1 MIIGGNNNGNRNPL
15 AKSPEFNNKFR
26 QSTNTNFVKNNN
38 PQQPINTNPYKDVYN
53 TREMNERSYEMLKQ
67 RYNLDD
73 LLSQLRGAGIKSIEE
88 VDYAVLE
95 TSGKLSI
102 FKRSDDSSRRYQF
115 S

>member
-1 MIIGGNNNGNRNPL
+1 MIIGGNNNNGNRNQL

-67 RYNLDD
+67 RYDNGL
-73 LLSQLRGAGIKSIEE
+73 ISIEE
-88 VDYAVLE
+88 FSRKCEQLR
-95 TSGKLSI
+95 
-102 FKRSDDSSRRYQF
+102 KRG
-115 S
+115 